1 MKPASGRRAAGLE
14 LGLLPPRFAVTME
27 YGRPFPFRSSFV
39 DTEHLPRA
47 KHCAEAVGMQRQIW
61 HGPCAQLP
69 AGETREMDAVGRSA
83 GGWRGCACPWLRTED
98 RRKGARPPRGST
110 LEQSSLT
117 LPNVTQGKRVE
128 NRERRKAPYMA
139 GPPPPPHPS
148 GARAPALRSGR

>member
-1 MKPASGRRAAGLE
+1 MARALRSASGG
-14 LGLLPPRFAVTME
+14 GDGGG
-27 YGRPFPFRSSFV
+27 GRGQPVS
-39 DTEHLPRA
+39 
-47 KHCAEAVGMQRQIW
+47 
-61 HGPCAQLP
+61 
-69 AGETREMDAVGRSA
+69 RSA
-83 GGWRGCACPWLRTED
+83 RGVEGMRMPVAENRGQEE
-98 RRKGARPPRGST
+98 RARPPRGST

>member
-47 KHCAEAVGMQRQIW
+47 KHCAEAVGIW

-69 AGETREMDAVGRSA
+69 AGETGEVDAVSRSA
-83 GGWRGCACPWLRTED
+83 GQPEGWRGCACPWLRTED

-110 LEQSSLT
+110 LEQSSLM

-139 GPPPPPHPS
+139 GPLPPPHPS